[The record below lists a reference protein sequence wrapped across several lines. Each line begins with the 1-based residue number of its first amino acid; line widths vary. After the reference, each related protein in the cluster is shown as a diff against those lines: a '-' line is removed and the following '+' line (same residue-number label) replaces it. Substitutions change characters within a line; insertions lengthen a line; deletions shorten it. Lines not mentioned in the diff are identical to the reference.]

1 MKNLRV
7 LHLEDN
13 PDDASTM
20 GAWVK
25 EAWEGLNRGIDIR
38 IEVVNTVSDAKK
50 WLDKF
55 GQDCD
60 LFLVDLGLSPEE
72 GATERPDGI
81 QAIQYAAK
89 KNAHIG
95 VIVVSQLRQSQ
106 VQKAMAAGA
115 HGYISKDIA
124 YDSHDYKYV
133 LSVIETTLSIVGKV
147 PWRLEE
153 ISIEYDRRS
162 LPLRSIVESVGEDNL
177 KVLVLSLV
185 EREIVA
191 VRPTYVRPGL
201 SGAVVLCVELEYKM
215 RADAL
220 SEKRSEKFL
229 LKCDR
234 DLGRLQ
240 TEYRN
245 ERRLHWLSQSMR
257 LGYVQKDPVTVQ
269 SFGWYACAN
278 EFHTSA
284 MDFQGWI
291 VSLNGR
297 DRKKKIEKC
306 LQNLFL
312 SSSGLCH
319 AFKSTLRSNESNLT
333 TPAYLVA
340 SLSSRLKAN
349 ALRAISDF
357 QPMVSRLS
365 ISSDLSLVRRFLEE
379 EVVGHV
385 FFGRFREFA
394 LECWNHGDFH
404 SRNALVDPER
414 DEAIVIDPAD
424 IGWAHLGTDIAR
436 LCVDL
441 LVGAWDSGEE
451 SFFWDRVH
459 DWQSLCRS
467 LIVYGPESR
476 VSLENARA
484 NAGVGTALN
493 WLRQNLTK
501 LTENDERTLSEW
513 EFRLLLSIEF
523 IRFATFQSVP
533 MPKRVVALAA
543 AVDAIQGAIDVLP
556 NDALRG

>member
-1 MKNLRV
+1 MKILRV

-13 PDDASTM
+13 PDDASTI

-25 EAWEGLNRGIDIR
+25 EAWEGLNRGIEIR
-38 IEVVNTVSDAKK
+38 IEVVNTVSAAKR
-50 WLDKF
+50 WLDQF

-60 LFLVDLGLSPEE
+60 LFLVDLGLSPED
-72 GATERPDGI
+72 GAVERPDGI
-81 QAIQYAAK
+81 QAIQYAARRSV
-89 KNAHIG
+89 HLGI
-95 VIVVSQLRQSQ
+95 IVVSQLKQSQ
-106 VQKAMAAGA
+106 VQRAMAAGA

-133 LSVIETTLSIVGKV
+133 LSAIESTLNIVGKV

-153 ISIEYDRRS
+153 ISVEYDRRS
-162 LPLRSIVESVGEDNL
+162 LPLRSIVEAVGEDNL
-177 KVLVLSLV
+177 KVLILSLV
-185 EREIVA
+185 EREIV
-191 VRPTYVRPGL
+191 VIRPSYVRPGL
-201 SGAVVLCVELEYKM
+201 SGAVVLCVELEYRM
-215 RADAL
+215 PADAL
-220 SEKRSEKFL
+220 ADKRSEKFL

-257 LGYVQKDPVTVQ
+257 LGYVPKDPATIH

-278 EFHTSA
+278 QFHTTA

-291 VSLNGR
+291 FSLSGR
-297 DRKKKIEKC
+297 DWKKKIEKC

-312 SSSGLCH
+312 SSGGLCH
-319 AFKSTLRSNESNLT
+319 VFKSTLRRNESDLT

-340 SLSSRLKAN
+340 SLSSRLRAN
-349 ALRAISDF
+349 ALRAIADF
-357 QPMVSRLS
+357 QPMLSRLS
-365 ISSDLSLVRRFLEE
+365 LFADLSLVKRFLEE
-379 EVVGHV
+379 EVVGQV
-385 FFGRFREFA
+385 SFGRFRDFA

-414 DEAIVIDPAD
+414 GEAIVIDPAD
-424 IGWAHLGTDIAR
+424 IGWAHWGADIAR

-441 LVGAWDSGEE
+441 MVSAWDGDQE
-451 SFFWDRVH
+451 SFFWDRIH
-459 DWQSLCRS
+459 HWRSLFRS
-467 LIVYGPESR
+467 LIEYGPESR
-476 VSLENARA
+476 ARLESDKA
-484 NAGVGTALN
+484 NAGVGIALN

-501 LTENDERTLSEW
+501 LTENDERILPEW

-556 NDALRG
+556 DDALRG